1 MNVILLCSEDGHRRR
16 AAIGRHNCKDVLSS
30 SHNSGMPKWQCVTV
44 DSGRF
49 SMTQAATPTS
59 ILHRRQRRQ
68 ITELPTSIGG
78 NQGITRDI
86 SASGLFVVQSKVQE
100 VGSRID
106 FTVDLDIVGGK
117 LKLCCEGRVIRVE
130 KIDDKI
136 GLGVKILSQTVKS
149 FD

>member
-1 MNVILLCSEDGHRRR
+1 
-16 AAIGRHNCKDVLSS
+16 
-30 SHNSGMPKWQCVTV
+30 
-44 DSGRF
+44 
-49 SMTQAATPTS
+49 MTQAATNRPK
-59 ILHRRQRRQ
+59 LHRRQRRQ

-78 NQGITRDI
+78 NQGLSRDI
-86 SASGLFVVQSKVQE
+86 SASGVFIVQSSVQE

-106 FTVDLDIVGGK
+106 FTVDLDIVAGK

-136 GLGVKILSQTVKS
+136 GMGVKILSQTVKS